1 MNNNRILQLS
11 KYHRTTSITARITT
25 SKQSWIKEHFNHLQ
39 QIETKRPQLIFI
51 GDSLVQGFKRYHHTQ
66 NIQFDKQAQNC
77 GIKGD
82 KIESVLY
89 RICNSSFPKNIQ
101 TIVIIRGTNNLDR
114 DNLSDIVNGLIFSV
128 MLLLLKHKEVKIVL
142 SGILTKKQN
151 RQLPET

>member
-11 KYHRTTSITARITT
+11 KYHRTTSVTARITT

-101 TIVIIRGTNNLDR
+101 TIVIICGTNNLDK
-114 DNLSDIVNGLIFSV
+114 DNLSDIVNGLMFSV

>member
-11 KYHRTTSITARITT
+11 KYHRTTSVTARITT

-114 DNLSDIVNGLIFSV
+114 GNLSDIVNGLIFSV
-128 MLLLLKHKEVKIVL
+128 MLQLLKHKEVKIVL